1 MIVRDI
7 RQLNRYRRSLIRSRK
22 LSIEDARLD
31 RNDYKRGTNW
41 SRVLSS
47 RTLFVSFRERQRQ
60 NDVAG
65 VRTRAATSLVAMLSA
80 TSGQPLSTDRD
91 NVVGPMILRLTPHS
105 AVPSYPSLSPL
116 SAPYSSFSPCE
127 MIPLWLRCRFLSA
140 KHDAPNRRWLAIN
153 PRFALHP

>member
-1 MIVRDI
+1 MTVGDI
-7 RQLNRYRRSLIRSRK
+7 RQLISKSASSIRGRE

-41 SRVLSS
+41 SRVLFS
-47 RTLFVSFRERQRQ
+47 RTLFASFRKRQRQ

-91 NVVGPMILRLTPHS
+91 NVVGPMILRLTPQCC
-105 AVPSYPSLSPL
+105 ASLFLPPRRLPRPIPL
-116 SAPYSSFSPCE
+116 S
-127 MIPLWLRCRFLSA
+127 LRARDDTTVIAAVSIRETRCA
-140 KHDAPNRRWLAIN
+140 
-153 PRFALHP
+153 